1 MSNYAKVRRETAE
14 KMREAPEVDRRSER
28 DSAGRPIWCVAAD
41 CPCRASVYF
50 GSALC
55 SWHDVAP
62 KHDWPAVTAEL
73 QATLAAG
80 KTPVWPMLKRA
91 AWVVEAAAKAKA
103 AREGR
108 ADAGASLFAQ
118 AMPKVQRRPNRE
130 RIREYALELGIDVED
145 DEPQEAT
152 RAHRIAPGS
161 IAAKEVA

>member
-14 KMREAPEVDRRSER
+14 RMADDTPQRDTLRCAVD
-28 DSAGRPIWCVAAD
+28 G
-41 CPCRASVYF
+41 CPLRWSCDM
-50 GSALC
+50 GKGKLC

-62 KHDWPAVTAEL
+62 KRDWPTITAEL

-80 KTPVWPMLKRA
+80 KTPVWPTPKRA

>member
-1 MSNYAKVRRETAE
+1 MSSKYREIRDKTAQLMADD
-14 KMREAPEVDRRSER
+14 KPQR
-28 DSAGRPIWCVAAD
+28 DLLRCAAD
-41 CPCRASVYF
+41 GCPLRWSCNM
-50 GSALC
+50 GKGKLC

-62 KHDWPAVTAEL
+62 KHDWPTVTAEL
-73 QATLAAG
+73 QATLVGG
-80 KTPVWPMLKRA
+80 KTPVQPVLKRA

-152 RAHRIAPGS
+152 RAHQIAPGS